1 MKEEELVK
9 INYSD
14 KIQKVS
20 LFIIG
25 TFLSALAFNLFLAPY
40 NIVTG
45 GVSGVSL
52 VINKFYKIDISLFVL
67 ILSLAFLLL
76 SLVLL
81 DKKSTLRTI
90 AGSLLFPFFLKAT
103 SHITNIIDL
112 GNTNIVVILLYG
124 GIISGFA
131 TGLIL
136 KTGYTTGGFQVLYQ
150 IIHKYFKI
158 SIGNASLICN
168 GLLIIFGGL
177 VYGMSNLLYAIVVLY
192 ISSLITDR
200 VILGVSDRKSFYIV
214 TEHEKEIREF
224 IINKMHHSFT
234 VVDVKGGYTNDKKK
248 MLMCVIPTYEYVFMK
263 EVILSI
269 DKDAFFLITDAY
281 ETLGDM

>member
-1 MKEEELVK
+1 MKEEELIK

-45 GVSGVSL
+45 GISGVSL
-52 VINKFYKIDISLFVL
+52 VVSKFYNIDISLFVL
-67 ILSLAFLLL
+67 ILSLSFLFL
-76 SLVLL
+76 SLILL

-90 AGSLLFPFFLKAT
+90 AGSLLFPFFLKSTA
-103 SHITNIIDL
+103 HITNIIDL

-136 KTGYTTGGFQVLYQ
+136 KTGYTTGGFHVLYQ

-158 SIGNASLICN
+158 SIGNASILCN
-168 GLLIIFGGL
+168 GLLIVFGGL

-224 IINKMHHSFT
+224 IVNKMHHSFT

-248 MLMCVIPTYEYVFMK
+248 MIMCVIPTYEYVFMK

-281 ETLGDM
+281 ETLGDI

>member
-1 MKEEELVK
+1 MKEEEIIK

-45 GVSGVSL
+45 GISGVSL
-52 VINKFYKIDISLFVL
+52 VISKFYNIDISLFVL
-67 ILSLAFLLL
+67 ILSLSFLFL
-76 SLVLL
+76 SLILL

-90 AGSLLFPFFLKAT
+90 AGSLLFPFFLKSTA
-103 SHITNIIDL
+103 HVTNIIDL

-168 GLLIIFGGL
+168 GILIIFGGL
-177 VYGMSNLLYAIVVLY
+177 VYGFSNLLYAIVVLY

-281 ETLGDM
+281 ETLGDI

>member
-45 GVSGVSL
+45 GISGVSL
-52 VINKFYKIDISLFVL
+52 VVSKFYKIDISLFVL
-67 ILSLAFLLL
+67 ILSLSFLFL
-76 SLVLL
+76 SLILL
-81 DKKSTLRTI
+81 DKKSTLRTV
-90 AGSLLFPFFLKAT
+90 AGSLLFPFFLKSTA
-103 SHITNIIDL
+103 HITNLINL

-150 IIHKYFKI
+150 IVHKYFKI
-158 SIGNASLICN
+158 SLGNASLICN

-224 IINKMHHSFT
+224 IVNKMHHSFT
-234 VVDVKGGYTNDKKK
+234 VVDVKGGYSNDKKK

-281 ETLGDM
+281 ETLGDI

>member
-45 GVSGVSL
+45 GISGVSL
-52 VINKFYKIDISLFVL
+52 VVSKFYKIDISLFVL
-67 ILSLAFLLL
+67 ILSLSFLFL
-76 SLVLL
+76 SLILL
-81 DKKSTLRTI
+81 DKKSTLRTV
-90 AGSLLFPFFLKAT
+90 AGSLLFPFFLKSTA
-103 SHITNIIDL
+103 HITNLINL

-150 IIHKYFKI
+150 IVHKYFKI

-224 IINKMHHSFT
+224 IVNKMHHSFT
-234 VVDVKGGYTNDKKK
+234 VVDVKGGYSNDKKK

-281 ETLGDM
+281 ETLGDI